1 MGGQRGTDL
10 VLEAVV
16 LVLSRSMSLRRWP
29 AQIAFLALIGLTTVP
44 MALAREDET
53 GTISRD
59 VLVTGSLPIAPGER
73 LLRPISAEPSELHAI
88 IALYAKGDV
97 AGGDRLAAEIQDR
110 EARTLLEWV
119 AIRSGGSTIRHA
131 RIAAFIENNLD
142 WPGITGLRRRAEEA
156 LMQERASTQTVQNFF
171 AIRQPLTAAG
181 KIALAKARMATGQTE
196 EAIALVRQTW
206 RQEHIGA
213 QLEDI
218 VIAEFGGHL
227 TRADHR
233 SRTERYLL
241 RNNREAAYRNARR
254 IGADYVKL
262 ADARFASAR
271 KSGASQS
278 QIDAVPASLRGDIS
292 FAFLQ
297 AQSFRR
303 QNKPVEAAKAIAHVP
318 RDADLLGDGDEWW
331 NERRLIARKLL
342 DIGENETAYRVAAN
356 HRAVTNQMIIE
367 AEWHAGWIALQFL
380 KDPAR
385 ASSHF
390 AIAASVA
397 ETPISVT
404 RAAYWQGR
412 AAEAMGHAAEAESY
426 FTSAAKHPVAYYG
439 QLARLKLGWHGL
451 PIRRAVATGL
461 SDIPGAMGAR
471 LLYGKDETRAL
482 GTSLLFDL
490 ARHLTSTAELEAVAQ
505 IAHQARDA
513 RTLLAFGKI
522 ALQRGYPL
530 DTAAFPTHGI
540 PAFQPV
546 GAAVERA
553 MVHAIARQESAFD
566 PRAVSHAGARGLM
579 QMMPAT
585 ARETARRTKTPFDLS
600 QLTAD
605 PAYCARLGAAH
616 LGDLMGEWRGS
627 LPLVFAAY
635 NAGSGNVRDWIK
647 AYGDPRDPNV
657 DAQDWIERIPFSE
670 TRNYVQRVSEN
681 IGVYRQLLY
690 DQIAFEQPSGL
701 IPAAR
706 RE

>member
-1 MGGQRGTDL
+1 MGGQRRTDL
-10 VLEAVV
+10 FPEAVA
-16 LVLSRSMSLRRWP
+16 LVLYRPFASRRWP
-29 AQIAFLALIGLTTVP
+29 AQLTLLTLIGLMQVP
-44 MALAREDET
+44 LALAREDDAAGKT
-53 GTISRD
+53 D
-59 VLVTGSLPIAPGER
+59 VLVTGSLPLAPAQQ
-73 LLRPISAEPSELHAI
+73 LLRLTSAEPTSLQSI
-88 IALYAKGDV
+88 IALYARGDV
-97 AGGDRLAAEIQDR
+97 TGGDRLAAEIKDR
-110 EARTLLEWV
+110 EARILLEWV
-119 AIRSGGSTIRHA
+119 AIRSGGPAIRHA
-131 RIAAFIENNLD
+131 RIAAFIESNLD
-142 WPGITGLRRRAEEA
+142 WPGIPNLRRRAEEA
-156 LMQERASTQTVQNFF
+156 LMQERAGTQAVLNFF

-181 KIALAKARMATGQTE
+181 KIALAKAWMASGQAD

-206 RQEHIGA
+206 RQEHMGA

-218 VIAEFGGHL
+218 VIADFGDQL

-233 SRTERYLL
+233 SRAERYLL
-241 RNNREAAYRNARR
+241 RDNREAAYRNARR

-262 ADARFASAR
+262 ADARLASAR
-271 KSGASQS
+271 KSGVSQGL
-278 QIDAVPASLRGDIS
+278 IDAVPASLRGDIS

-297 AQSFRR
+297 AQNFRR

-342 DIGENETAYRVAAN
+342 DIGEHETAYRVAAS
-356 HRAVTNQMIIE
+356 HRAVTGPMIIE

-397 ETPISVT
+397 ETPISVA

-412 AAEAMGHAAEAESY
+412 TAEALGHAAESESY
-426 FTSAAKHPVAYYG
+426 YRVAAGHPVAYYG
-439 QLARLKLGWHGL
+439 QLARAKLGWHDL
-451 PIRRAVATGL
+451 PIRRASATGL
-461 SDIPGAMGAR
+461 NGIPGAAAAR
-471 LLYGKDETRAL
+471 QLYARDETRAL
-482 GTSLLFDL
+482 GTGLLFDL
-490 ARHLTSTAELEAVAQ
+490 ARHLTSTAELEAVAE

-530 DTAAFPTHGI
+530 DTAAFPTHGV
-540 PAFQPV
+540 PGFQPV
-546 GAAVERA
+546 GTTVERA

-585 ARETARRTKTPFDLS
+585 ARETARRTKTPFDLG

-627 LPLVFAAY
+627 HLLVFAAY
-635 NAGSGNVRDWIK
+635 NAGSGNVRDWIR
-647 AYGDPRDPNV
+647 AYGDPRDRHV

-681 IGVYRQLLY
+681 LGVYRKLLD
-690 DQIAFEQPSGL
+690 DQIALGESSGL
-701 IPAAR
+701 IPATR